1 MHVALPALVAPEA
14 FARRDAAARIA
25 RFGGEAMGTSW
36 SALVV
41 APPPGLEAELW
52 RTIDAVIASM
62 SQWRPDSALSA
73 FNRAPIGEWWALPAD
88 LAEVLATAVAIG
100 GASDGAFDP
109 ACGALADL
117 WGFGPPGPRTSV
129 PSPREVTDALAR
141 SGTRHLELDARR
153 ARRHARIALDLSGI
167 AKGHAVDRLAATCRA
182 AGAQDFLVEIG
193 GEYAGGGIRP
203 DGQPWWVAVEAP
215 PGLAANLRIGLH
227 DLAVATSGD
236 YRRFVAQDGHRF
248 GHSIDPR
255 TGWPIDNGIVSA
267 TVVAADC
274 MSADGWA
281 TALTV
286 LGGDAAMATAERNGV
301 AAQLRAGDGREWIT
315 PALAAMLS

>member
-14 FARRDAAARIA
+14 FARRDAAAQIA

-36 SALVV
+36 SARVV
-41 APPPGLEAELW
+41 APPPGLEAALW
-52 RTIDAVIASM
+52 RAIDTVIESM

-73 FNRAPIGEWWALPAD
+73 FNRAPVGEWCALPAD

-100 GASDGAFDP
+100 DASDGAFDP

-117 WGFGPPGPRTSV
+117 WGFGPPGPRTGL
-129 PSPREVTDALAR
+129 PTPREVADALAR
-141 SGTRHLELDARR
+141 SGARHLELDAHR

-167 AKGHAVDRLAATCRA
+167 AKGHAVDRLAAACRA
-182 AGAQDFLVEIG
+182 AGAHDFLVEIG
-193 GEYAGGGIRP
+193 GECVGGGIRP

-215 PGLAANLRIGLH
+215 PGLPANLRIGLH
-227 DLAVATSGD
+227 ELAVATSGD
-236 YRRFVAQDGHRF
+236 YRRFIAQDGSRF

-267 TVVAADC
+267 TVIAADC
-274 MSADGWA
+274 MTADGWA

-286 LGGDAAMATAERNGV
+286 LGGEAAMATAERHGV

-315 PALAAMLS
+315 PAMAAMLS